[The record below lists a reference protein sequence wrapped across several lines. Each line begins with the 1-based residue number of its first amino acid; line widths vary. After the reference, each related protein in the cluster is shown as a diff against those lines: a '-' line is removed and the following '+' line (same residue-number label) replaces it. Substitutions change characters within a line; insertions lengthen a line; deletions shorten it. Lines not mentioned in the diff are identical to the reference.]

1 MPIGSSTNGE
11 ASGYLNGPGVSSPGV
26 KAVTLPRLKQKT
38 TELKIQRNVA
48 AWWTSMS
55 SRARRRKMLE
65 TFRKWYPKKD
75 ANVRFH
81 LNVAWY
87 GNTEAYLLTSIL
99 RQG

>member
-1 MPIGSSTNGE
+1 
-11 ASGYLNGPGVSSPGV
+11 
-26 KAVTLPRLKQKT
+26 
-38 TELKIQRNVA
+38 
-48 AWWTSMS
+48 
-55 SRARRRKMLE
+55 MLE
-65 TFRKWYPKKD
+65 TFRKGYPKKD